1 MTFHTNHTCVNVE
14 ESLLG
19 GEEITTEETI
29 VDADWL
35 NRLFENAHVESG
47 TDGKIIIVVNQ

>member
-1 MTFHTNHTCVNVE
+1 MYFQEQKKNVYHF
-14 ESLLG
+14 
-19 GEEITTEETI
+19 IKVFCPI